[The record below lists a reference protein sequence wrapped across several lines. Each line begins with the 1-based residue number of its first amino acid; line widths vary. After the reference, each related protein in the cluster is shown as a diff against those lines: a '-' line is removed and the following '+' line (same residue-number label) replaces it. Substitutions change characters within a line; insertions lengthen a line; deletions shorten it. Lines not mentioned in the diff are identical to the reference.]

1 VDEAGR
7 DCGDGE
13 AGVGFLRL
21 MAFIHYFSASY
32 VTIRGTFM
40 VQNSLSRFR
49 LTLIFLLVV
58 AQHPLPDLLS
68 V

>member
-1 VDEAGR
+1 
-7 DCGDGE
+7 
-13 AGVGFLRL
+13 